1 MPTFTKKTV
10 TIDRCDE
17 RRKVD
22 LWARHITIDDDNPE
36 YLLARLTH
44 VGLFPTLEQ
53 VEAAEKHYHKRCEQY
68 ALSLRYKTAR
78 DRELAHIAYGVAI
91 EKKLTGMER

>member
-44 VGLFPTLEQ
+44 AGYSP
-53 VEAAEKHYHKRCEQY
+53 H
-68 ALSLRYKTAR
+68 
-78 DRELAHIAYGVAI
+78 
-91 EKKLTGMER
+91 